1 VTQTFSQSNDVLLT
15 VAETAAR
22 WKTHPETVKRRIR
35 RRALPVL
42 RFGRGMIR
50 IRLSDVMS
58 FEEAQTI
65 RAEQ

>member
-1 VTQTFSQSNDVLLT
+1 MIPISHESNNTLLT

-22 WKTHPETVKRRIR
+22 WKSHPETVKRRIR
-35 RRALPVL
+35 SGSLPAL

-50 IRLSDVMS
+50 IRMTDILT

-65 RAEQ
+65 QSEQ

>member
-1 VTQTFSQSNDVLLT
+1 MPPAHATNHDELLS

-22 WKTHPETVKRRIR
+22 WKSHPETVKRRIR
-35 RRALPVL
+35 SGALPAL

-50 IRLSDVMS
+50 IRLSDLLA
-58 FEEAQTI
+58 FEEAQFI